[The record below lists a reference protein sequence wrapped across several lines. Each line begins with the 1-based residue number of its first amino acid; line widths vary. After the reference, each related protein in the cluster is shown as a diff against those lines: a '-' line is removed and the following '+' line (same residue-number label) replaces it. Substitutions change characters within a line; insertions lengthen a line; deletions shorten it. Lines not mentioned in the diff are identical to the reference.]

1 MSATDWGSRTSLILG
16 DAACLKLQNAH
27 VLVAGAGGVGGIAI
41 EMLARAG
48 VGEMTILDGDRV
60 DVTNRNRQLVA
71 LVSTV
76 GRYKTEAWAVRL
88 RDINPEI
95 KLHLHNRY
103 FTAEDMEQIL
113 AAASYDCVLDAIDT
127 VAPKTALLAACV
139 RNHIPVVSCMGAGAK
154 MDPEAVKS
162 DDISKTIMCPLARV
176 IRTNL
181 KKLGITRGIRAV
193 YSTEKALEH
202 AVVPS
207 DDCGQNKKSIT
218 GTISFMPN
226 IFGCHCASEVIK
238 LLTKDVY

>member
-1 MSATDWGSRTSLILG
+1 MSESDWNSRTSLILG
-16 DAACLKLQNAH
+16 DEACRKLQNSH

-60 DVTNRNRQLVA
+60 DVTNRNRQLSA

-76 GRYKTEAWAVRL
+76 GRYKTEVWAERL
-88 RDINPEI
+88 RDINPAI

-103 FTAEDMEQIL
+103 FTAEEMEEIVS
-113 AAASYDCVLDAIDT
+113 AAPYRCVLDAIDT

-139 RNHIPVVSCMGAGAK
+139 RKNIPVVSCMGAGAK
-154 MDPEAVKS
+154 MDPEAVKC

-193 YSTEKALEH
+193 YSTEKALDH
-202 AVVPS
+202 AVIAS
-207 DDCGQNKKSIT
+207 DDCGRNKKSIT

-226 IFGCHCASEVIK
+226 IFGCHCASAVLQLLIK
-238 LLTKDVY
+238 